1 MTKISL
7 IGAGNLGASIGYEI
21 ASRNLT
27 NELVLVD
34 IAKELCCG
42 QAMDIQQALPFKN
55 KTKVYDGQYSDIAN
69 SDIIV
74 ITAGKP
80 RTPDMTDRLQLA
92 KINIKIMDSV
102 LKEIKEHSPNSIIIT
117 ISNPLDI
124 INHHIH
130 KFGFDRHKVIGS
142 SSQLDSARFRTIL
155 GHPDKEVEAF
165 VIGEHGNDQVPV
177 FSKVKIDNELKE
189 FTGEEK
195 QSLKEQVK
203 YSSLCV
209 IEKKGCTVFAPTSNT
224 VDLVEAIVKDQSKL
238 VVCSVNLENDYY
250 CSNVSLGVPVI
261 LGKEGVKEV
270 VKWDLAAEELEQFR
284 FAAKKLQDFYQELTK
299 HI

>member
-1 MTKISL
+1 MSKISL

-21 ASRNLT
+21 AARNLT
-27 NELVLVD
+27 DELVLLD

-42 QAMDIQQALPFKN
+42 QAMDIQQALPFRN
-55 KTKVYDGQYSDIAN
+55 KTKVYDGQYKDITN

-80 RTPDMTDRLQLA
+80 RTPDMTDRLELA
-92 KINIKIMDSV
+92 KINIKIMNSV
-102 LKEIKEHSPNSIIIT
+102 LEQIKEHSPNSIIIT

-142 SSQLDSARFRTIL
+142 SSQLDSARFRTVL
-155 GHPDKEVEAF
+155 GHPEKEVEAY

-177 FSKVKIDNELKE
+177 FSKVKINNKVKE
-189 FTGEEK
+189 FTDEEK
-195 QSLKEQVK
+195 QSLKEQLK

-224 VDLVEAIVKDQSKL
+224 VDLVEAIVKDQDRL
-238 VVCSVNLENDYY
+238 VVCSTNLEGEYY

-261 LGKEGVKEV
+261 LNKDGIKEIVQ
-270 VKWDLAAEELEQFR
+270 WDLSAEEQEQMKA
-284 FAAKKLQDFYQELTK
+284 AAKKLQDFYNELTL
-299 HI
+299 

>member
-7 IGAGNLGASIGYEI
+7 IGAGNLGASIAYEI

-27 NELVLVD
+27 DELVLVD

-42 QAMDIQQALPFKN
+42 QAMDIQQALPFRN
-55 KTKVYDGQYSDIAN
+55 KIKVYDGQYKDIAN

-80 RTPDMTDRLQLA
+80 RTPDMTDRLELA
-92 KINIKIMDSV
+92 KINIKIMNSV
-102 LKEIKEHSPNSIIIT
+102 LEQIKEHSPNSIIIT

-142 SSQLDSARFRTIL
+142 SSQLDSARFRTVL
-155 GHPDKEVEAF
+155 GHPDKEVEAY

-177 FSKVKIDNELKE
+177 FSKVKINGEPKQFSD
-189 FTGEEK
+189 EEK
-195 QSLKEQVK
+195 QSLKEQLK

-224 VDLVEAIVKDQSKL
+224 VDLVEAIVKDQNKL
-238 VVCSVNLENDYY
+238 MVCSTNLENDYY
-250 CSNVSLGVPVI
+250 CSDVSLGVPVI
-261 LGKEGVKEV
+261 LGKEGIKEIV
-270 VKWDLAAEELEQFR
+270 QWDLAPEELEQMK
-284 FAAKKLQDFYQELTK
+284 AAAQKLEKFYNELT
-299 HI
+299 